1 MWPVHRGTLSSLRNE
16 IILLSLA
23 DKLEVTTVCGLLGEA
38 LPLYKR
44 LAALPSNTNW
54 LSTLEYIM
62 KTTVNTAMEACVQAR
77 LEDSK

>member
-1 MWPVHRGTLSSLRNE
+1 M
-16 IILLSLA
+16 
-23 DKLEVTTVCGLLGEA
+23 TTVCGLLGEA

-44 LAALPSNTNW
+44 LEALPSNTKW